1 MNTLVDC
8 DIYLPY
14 LNVAIMIDGP
24 SHFFNSPAMVPLPY
38 KIVSRLQEAID
49 GLKIVRLTAV
59 SGHFFKHSLIRK
71 NFI

>member
-1 MNTLVDC
+1 
-8 DIYLPY
+8 
-14 LNVAIMIDGP
+14 MIDGP